1 MKVIIDPYR
10 GGNDT
15 GNQIDNQY
23 EKNILLNFSKYMAD
37 KFNQLGIS
45 TELVRNNDISL
56 TDEERNSIINEI
68 KEKNDIIIQNR
79 LSDDNEFDIVY
90 PLRNSDS
97 LVSLISKD
105 LEANNINVDKYY
117 QRRLPTN
124 TTLDYYSV
132 IRNTTPNQSLIIE
145 YKNIDNYQKIIDVIT
160 NAISKYIKKSNTY
173 TVKKGDS
180 LYQIALKYGTTVD
193 KIKKLNNLTTDF
205 LKNGQILQIP
215 EKEEENETTPL
226 NIYIVQKGDSLYQI
240 ALKYGTTVD
249 KIKKLNNLTTDFLKN
264 GQILQ
269 IPEKE
274 EENETTPLNIYI
286 VQKGDSLYQIA
297 KKYNTTV
304 DELKKINNLTSNTL
318 SIGQKII
325 LPTKSSQDTTE
336 YEYYIVQKGDSLY
349 QIGLKYNITTGELKK
364 INNLSSNLLNIGQ
377 KLKVPRMKESYT
389 TYIVQKGDSLYQ
401 IAKKYNTTVNELKT
415 LNNITT
421 NLLNIGQELKIPRWI
436 NKKTMNIIE
445 YHYRW

>member
-240 ALKYGTTVD
+240 A
-249 KIKKLNNLTTDFLKN
+249 
-264 GQILQ
+264 
-269 IPEKE
+269 
-274 EENETTPLNIYI
+274 
-286 VQKGDSLYQIA
+286 